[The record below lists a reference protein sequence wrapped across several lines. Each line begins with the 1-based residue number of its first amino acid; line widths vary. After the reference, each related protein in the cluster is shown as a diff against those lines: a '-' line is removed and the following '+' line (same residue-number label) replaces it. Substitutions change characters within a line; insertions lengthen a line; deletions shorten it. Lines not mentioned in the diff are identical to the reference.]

1 MHKDKPPGLFDFA
14 ERGVRYLVG
23 FWFTTGLVLS
33 ILARTA
39 ILIMSDDAS
48 TPNRQSTDRLEAEAT
63 ARKAAKDP
71 NGPPAAP
78 AAVRY

>member
-14 ERGVRYLVG
+14 ERGIRYLVG

-33 ILARTA
+33 ILVRTA
-39 ILIMSDDAS
+39 MLVLRDDAS
-48 TPNRQSTDRLEAEAT
+48 NHTVRSSDAIEAAAN
-63 ARKAAKDP
+63 ARKPPKDP
-71 NGPPAAP
+71 NASAPSP